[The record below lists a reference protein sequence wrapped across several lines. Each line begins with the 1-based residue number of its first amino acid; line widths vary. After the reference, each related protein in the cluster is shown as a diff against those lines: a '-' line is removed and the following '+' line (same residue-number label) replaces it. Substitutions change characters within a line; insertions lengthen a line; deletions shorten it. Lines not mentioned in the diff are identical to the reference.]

1 MVEMKHLDV
10 YRLFPRPL
18 EAGSDLKTELLTLSL
33 ADLDPEP
40 YYQVRP
46 LDLAHV
52 EELKREIRAFGGLF
66 QPVLV
71 TTHPEGD
78 HRYVLLDGH
87 HRVAALQQLD
97 EEEPGRYDTFPAVFL
112 WALNPNAGYAVA
124 AAALLANATAQTL
137 DPELLPLYALRYLA
151 RLYGDPKGEAFL
163 SDLEALARLSPLE
176 LPVIERAL
184 EVSPVDPA
192 PPDLPEPFSR
202 SEFRTLLYVLEAS
215 FSGRPWGEVVEAFHR
230 LLPLLRAY
238 PHERE
243 RILGL
248 PDPAFEADLA
258 QVVRALLKG
267 TLPAEAVY
275 RAAGLSEL
283 ARLAE
288 AAAPASPAPPPP
300 EEGRKERERKP
311 LVLVIPPFEPKP
323 REVKRAVRDIGRALA
338 ASARLLSARRLK
350 GDPELIEAA
359 ADLHRAATRF
369 LERVAG
375 EEARGKGE
383 PPEGREHRENL
394 VENLSPDARKQL
406 IEEIQAEAEGFSYE

>member
-1 MVEMKHLDV
+1 MFGMKRLDT

-40 YYQVRP
+40 HYQVRP
-46 LDLAHV
+46 LDPAHV

-71 TTHPEGD
+71 TTHPGGD

-87 HRVAALQQLD
+87 HRVAALRQLD

-124 AAALLANATAQTL
+124 AAALLANATARTL

-163 SDLEALARLSPLE
+163 PDLEALARLSPLE
-176 LPVIERAL
+176 LPLVERAL

-202 SEFRTLLYVLEAS
+202 SEFRALLYALEAS

-238 PHERE
+238 PRERE

-258 QVVRALLKG
+258 RAVRALLKG
-267 TLPAEAVY
+267 TLPLEAVH
-275 RAAGLSEL
+275 RAADLSEL

-323 REVKRAVRDIGRALA
+323 REVKRAVREIGRALA

-350 GDPELIEAA
+350 GDPELLEAA

-369 LERVAG
+369 LQRVAG
-375 EEARGKGE
+375 EEARREEGV
-383 PPEGREHRENL
+383 PEGRERGGDL
-394 VENLSPDARKQL
+394 VENLPPDARRQL
-406 IEEIQAEAEGFSYE
+406 VEEIQAEAEGFSYE

>member
-1 MVEMKHLDV
+1 MVEMKRLDA

-18 EAGSDLKTELLTLSL
+18 EAGNDLKTELLTLSL
-33 ADLDPEP
+33 LDVAPEP
-40 YYQVRP
+40 HYQVRP
-46 LDLAHV
+46 LDPAHV

-87 HRVAALQQLD
+87 HRLAALRQLD

-124 AAALLANATAQTL
+124 AAALLANATARTL
-137 DPELLPLYALRYLA
+137 DLELLPLYALRYLA

-163 SDLEALARLSPLE
+163 PDLEALARLSPLE

-202 SEFRTLLYVLEAS
+202 SEFRALLYAVEAS
-215 FSGRPWGEVVEAFHR
+215 FSGRPWSEVVEAFR
-230 LLPLLRAY
+230 RVLPLLRAY

-248 PDPAFEADLA
+248 PDPAFEADLTQA
-258 QVVRALLKG
+258 VRALLKG
-267 TLPAEAVY
+267 TLPVEAVY
-275 RAAGLSEL
+275 RVASAREL

-288 AAAPASPAPPPP
+288 AATAAPTPPPP
-300 EEGRKERERKP
+300 EKGQRERERKP
-311 LVLVIPPFEPKP
+311 LVLVIPPFEAKP
-323 REVKRAVRDIGRALA
+323 RGVKRTVRDIGRALA
-338 ASARLLSARRLK
+338 ASARLLNAKRLK
-350 GDPELIEAA
+350 SDPELLEAA

-375 EEARGKGE
+375 EEARREEG
-383 PPEGREHRENL
+383 PPEKRGGGEDL
-394 VENLSPDARKQL
+394 VENLPPDARKQL
-406 IEEIQAEAEGFSYE
+406 VEEIQAEAGDFSYE

>member
-1 MVEMKHLDV
+1 MVEMKGLDA

-18 EAGSDLKTELLTLSL
+18 EAGADLKTELLTLSL

-40 YYQVRP
+40 HYQVRP
-46 LDLAHV
+46 LDPAHV

-71 TTHPEGD
+71 TTHPGGD

-87 HRVAALQQLD
+87 HRLAALRQLE

-124 AAALLANATAQTL
+124 AASLLANATARTL

-163 SDLEALARLSPLE
+163 PDLEALARLSPLE
-176 LPVIERAL
+176 LPLVERAL
-184 EVSPVDPA
+184 EVSPVDPV

-202 SEFRTLLYVLEAS
+202 SEFRVLLYALEAS

-238 PHERE
+238 PQERE

-258 QVVRALLKG
+258 RAVRALLKG
-267 TLPAEAVY
+267 TLPVEAAH
-275 RAAGLSEL
+275 RAAGVVEL

-288 AAAPASPAPPPP
+288 AAAPASPAPLQ
-300 EEGRKERERKP
+300 EERRERERKP
-311 LVLVIPPFEPKP
+311 LVLVVPPFEPKP

-338 ASARLLSARRLK
+338 ASARLLSAKRLK
-350 GDPELIEAA
+350 ADPELLEAA
-359 ADLHRAATRF
+359 ADLHRAAVRF

-375 EEARGKGE
+375 EELRWEEGPPKRERG
-383 PPEGREHRENL
+383 RDL
-394 VENLSPDARKQL
+394 VENLPPDARRQL
-406 IEEIQAEAEGFSYE
+406 VEEIQAEAEGFSYE

>member
-1 MVEMKHLDV
+1 MVEMKHLDA

-18 EAGSDLKTELLTLSL
+18 EAGGDLKTELLALSL
-33 ADLDPEP
+33 LDIDPEP

-46 LDLAHV
+46 LDPAHV

-87 HRVAALQQLD
+87 HRLAALRQLD

-124 AAALLANATAQTL
+124 AAALLANATARTL
-137 DPELLPLYALRYLA
+137 DLELLPLYALRYLA

-163 SDLEALARLSPLE
+163 PDLEALAHLSPLE

-202 SEFRTLLYVLEAS
+202 SEFRALLYAVEAS
-215 FSGRPWGEVVEAFHR
+215 FSGRPWSEVVEAFR
-230 LLPLLRAY
+230 RVLPLLRAY

-258 QVVRALLKG
+258 RVARALLKG
-267 TLPAEAVY
+267 TLPVEAVY
-275 RAAGLSEL
+275 RVASAREL

-288 AAAPASPAPPPP
+288 AAAPAPPPPPP
-300 EEGRKERERKP
+300 EEGQRERERKP

-323 REVKRAVRDIGRALA
+323 GGVKRAVRDIGRALA
-338 ASARLLSARRLK
+338 ASARLLNARRLK
-350 GDPELIEAA
+350 SDPELLEAA

-375 EEARGKGE
+375 EEARGE
-383 PPEGREHRENL
+383 EAPPEKRGGGEDL

-406 IEEIQAEAEGFSYE
+406 VEEIQAEAGDFSYE